1 MLKPWVY
8 CGNISKRSYNE
19 GKAASHRTA
28 ATPVA
33 SDVVDHQVDEGP
45 VAQPKRRFAVSGT
58 SFRLAFLS
66 TFLGA
71 KLAASDV
78 MAL

>member
-1 MLKPWVY
+1 M
-8 CGNISKRSYNE
+8 
-19 GKAASHRTA
+19 
-28 ATPVA
+28 A